1 MTTIPKP
8 GQQAIETLLTNA
20 ALMCDITDEQRTNA
34 VKVARAAGWTLQ
46 DIGKLIGR
54 SHPAVR
60 SIALREDQEGAA

>member
-1 MTTIPKP
+1 MANVTQPTDH
-8 GQQAIETLLTNA
+8 AIETLLTNA